1 LLQETKEF
9 SMTSPR
15 SARIGIVEDDAIM
28 GGSLVQ
34 RLELEGYHPVWWQTA
49 CEALAELPSKQP
61 DLLICDIRLPDMDG
75 EEVFR
80 QALPSL
86 GAAPILF
93 ITAYG
98 DIEQAVR
105 LVRAGADDY
114 LTKPFDIEG
123 LLERMERL
131 LQKAHP
137 QCDEAAVLGVSPTMR
152 RIEALLRR
160 VADIDSTVLLTGESG
175 VGKEVAARFLHQL
188 SSRRDEPF
196 MAVNCAAIPAELLE
210 SELFGHERGAFTG
223 AQAQHKGYAERARKG
238 VLFLDE
244 VGDLAPTLQVK
255 LLRLLHDRSFFRL
268 GGDSSIDFSAR
279 VICATNRDLEGMM
292 ARSEFREDLFYRINV
307 IPVRVPPLRER
318 TEDILPLVNA
328 YVHQFNDNFG
338 RSVRGL
344 TDAATAELVAHGWP
358 GNVRELRNRT
368 ERAVALA
375 EQCWLGPKELFP
387 DRFADTDSADAPPSI
402 CTLAEARADA
412 ERRQIQCALAQTDG
426 HLANAANVLGI
437 SRTTLWEKIRKL
449 ELG

>member
-1 LLQETKEF
+1 
-9 SMTSPR
+9 MTSPR
-15 SARIGIVEDDAIM
+15 PARIGIVEDDAVM

-34 RLELEGYHPVWWQTA
+34 RLELEGYRPVWWQTA
-49 CEALAELPSKQP
+49 GEALAELPAKQP

-86 GAAPILF
+86 GAAPVLF

-123 LLERMERL
+123 LLERMARL

-137 QCDEAAVLGVSPTMR
+137 RCDEAAALGVSPAMR

-160 VADIDSTVLLTGESG
+160 VADIGSTVLLTGESG

-188 SSRRDEPF
+188 SARNDQPF

-223 AQAQHKGYAERARKG
+223 AQAQHRGYAERARKG

-244 VGDLAPTLQVK
+244 VGDLAPALQVK

-268 GGDSSIDFSAR
+268 GGDSAIHFAAR
-279 VICATNRDLEGMM
+279 VICATNRDLDDMM
-292 ARSEFREDLFYRINV
+292 TSGAFREDLFYRINV
-307 IPVRVPPLRER
+307 IPVRIPPLRER
-318 TEDILPLVNA
+318 TEDILPLVEV
-328 YVHQFNDNFG
+328 YVRQFNDNFG

-344 TDAATAELVAHGWP
+344 TEAAKAELVAHPWP

-375 EQCWLGPKELFP
+375 EQCWLGPRELFP
-387 DRFADTDSADAPPSI
+387 DRFADIERADIPPSI
-402 CTLAEARADA
+402 GTLAEARADA
-412 ERRQIQCALAQTDG
+412 ERRQIQSALEQTDG

-437 SRTTLWEKIRKL
+437 SRTTLWEKMRKF